1 MTELTLISTRQRP
14 LKSLVEAALAN
25 ELRLL
30 EAGIRRT
37 EQRLYEFEA
46 KYQISTSEFAR
57 RFEDDEFEE
66 SLELAEWIGEYRLL
80 ERLRDKADTLREI
93 KFAKRR

>member
-1 MTELTLISTRQRP
+1 MAELTLVSKHQQP
-14 LKSLVEAALAN
+14 LKPLVEAALAN

-37 EQRLYEFEA
+37 EKRLNEFETRYKIPTA
-46 KYQISTSEFAR
+46 EFIS

-66 SLELAEWIGEYRLL
+66 TLEFAEWIGEFRLL
-80 ERLRDKADTLREI
+80 TRLQEKADILRGIE
-93 KFAKRR
+93 FAN